1 MTATINA
8 STTAGVVTTADTSGI
23 LQLQTNGT
31 AALTISASQV
41 ATFAQAPSLPAGS
54 IPQAALA
61 AGVAGNGPAFSAY
74 QSSAQTLTGNVTTK
88 IQLQSEEW
96 DTASCFD
103 STTNYRF
110 TPTVAGYYQASGGVQ
125 VATVATIITMFLF
138 KNGSPYKQLMSTN
151 SAVVSGGYGSAM
163 VYLNGSTDYIELYV
177 NLTTGQALN
186 AQSYYCYFQ
195 AAMVRA
201 A

>member
-74 QSSAQTLTGNVTTK
+74 KNATQSITSSTYTKVTFQT
-88 IQLQSEEW
+88 EEF
-96 DTASCFD
+96 DTNSNFAS
-103 STTNYRF
+103 STF
-110 TPTVAGYYQASGGVQ
+110 TPTVAGYYQTQ
-125 VATVATIITMFLF
+125 FATAPDTTTSSTQAVIY
-138 KNGSPYKQLMSTN
+138 KNGTIYKRVYSTAGDTQ
-151 SAVVSGGYGSAM
+151 SEVTCL
-163 VYLNGSTDYIELYV
+163 VYLNGSTDYIEAYAFIIGTSPV
-177 NLTTGQALN
+177 ISSSSNLT
-186 AQSYYCYFQ
+186 YFQ
-195 AAMVRA
+195 AALVRSA
-201 A
+201 

>member
-1 MTATINA
+1 MTAA
-8 STTAGVVTTADTSGI
+8 VT
-23 LQLQTNGT
+23 L
-31 AALTISASQV
+31 AAL
-41 ATFAQAPSLPAGS
+41 
-54 IPQAALA
+54 
-61 AGVAGNGPAFSAY
+61 GNGPAFSAY
-74 QSSAQTLTGNVTTK
+74 QSSAQTLTSNVTTK

-138 KNGSPYKQLMSTN
+138 KNGSAYKQLMSTN
-151 SAVVSGGYGSAM
+151 SATVSGGYGSSM

-177 NLTTGQALN
+177 NLNTGQALN

>member
-61 AGVAGNGPAFSAY
+61 SGVAGNGPAFSAY
-74 QSSAQTLTGNVTTK
+74 QSSSQSPSSATWTK
-88 IQLQSEEW
+88 IQLQSEEF

-110 TPTVAGYYQASGGVQ
+110 TPTIAGYYQVNGALQNNST
-125 VATVATIITMFLF
+125 ATVAMAIY
-138 KNGSPYKQLMSTN
+138 KNGSIFKQVNNQAVALYN
-151 SAVVSGGYGSAM
+151 SGFVSALIYM
-163 VYLNGSTDYIELYV
+163 NGSTDYLELYC
-177 NLTTGQALN
+177 NLSAGGSLNSTAVTT
-186 AQSYYCYFQ
+186 YFQ
-195 AAMVRA
+195 ASMVRA

>member
-1 MTATINA
+1 MTAA
-8 STTAGVVTTADTSGI
+8 VT
-23 LQLQTNGT
+23 L
-31 AALTISASQV
+31 AAL
-41 ATFAQAPSLPAGS
+41 
-54 IPQAALA
+54 
-61 AGVAGNGPAFSAY
+61 GNGPTFSAY

-125 VATVATIITMFLF
+125 VATVATIITMFLY

-151 SAVVSGGYGSAM
+151 SATVSGGYGSSM

-177 NLTTGQALN
+177 NLNTGQALN